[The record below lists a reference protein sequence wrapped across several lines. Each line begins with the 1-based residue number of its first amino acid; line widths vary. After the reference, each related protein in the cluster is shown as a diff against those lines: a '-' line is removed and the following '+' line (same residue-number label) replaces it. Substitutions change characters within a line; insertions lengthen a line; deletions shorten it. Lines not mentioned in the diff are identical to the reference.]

1 MDEIDLLPD
10 LPERLDDLDQ
20 FLKDDEMNKIFDDG
34 LDKFKEVYI
43 DHQKKLQI
51 AFLSRFNKLKEMK
64 RKIKDN
70 HAYTRTHAQRMYQKL

>member
-1 MDEIDLLPD
+1 MKTNLDAFDLILIDWVID
-10 LPERLDDLDQ
+10 V
-20 FLKDDEMNKIFDDG
+20 FSNDEMNKIFDDG